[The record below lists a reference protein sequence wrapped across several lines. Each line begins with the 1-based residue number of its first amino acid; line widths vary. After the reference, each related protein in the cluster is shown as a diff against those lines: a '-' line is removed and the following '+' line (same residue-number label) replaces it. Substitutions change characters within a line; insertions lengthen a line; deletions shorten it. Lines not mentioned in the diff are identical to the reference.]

1 MSSYSTYISS
11 ASKAGNFSTH
21 WNCHHCSVDYH
32 HLVVVGI
39 IILVDIDDHKNYHK
53 LLHVNGVWLIWIV
66 VYEGE
71 ASPQEVWCPWL
82 RPASPFQPSKAGT
95 CADDD
100 YTYIQTKTT
109 ATTKTND
116 NMNTLLWMYGAVGSY
131 LLTMPTTNMQ
141 TKTTTTSMRTT
152 RTISW
157 WIPCPEYMKW

>member
-11 ASKAGNFSTH
+11 ASKAGDFSTH
-21 WNCHHCSVDYH
+21 WNCHHCPVDYH

-39 IILVDIDDHKNYHK
+39 IILVDIDDHK
-53 LLHVNGVWLIWIV
+53 LLYVNGVWLIWIV

-71 ASPQEVWCPWL
+71 ASPQEVWCPSL

-100 YTYIQTKTT
+100 NTYIQTKTTT

>member
-39 IILVDIDDHKNYHK
+39 IILVDIDDHKDYHK

-71 ASPQEVWCPWL
+71 ASPQEV
-82 RPASPFQPSKAGT
+82 
-95 CADDD
+95 
-100 YTYIQTKTT
+100 
-109 ATTKTND
+109 
-116 NMNTLLWMYGAVGSY
+116 
-131 LLTMPTTNMQ
+131 
-141 TKTTTTSMRTT
+141 
-152 RTISW
+152 
-157 WIPCPEYMKW
+157 